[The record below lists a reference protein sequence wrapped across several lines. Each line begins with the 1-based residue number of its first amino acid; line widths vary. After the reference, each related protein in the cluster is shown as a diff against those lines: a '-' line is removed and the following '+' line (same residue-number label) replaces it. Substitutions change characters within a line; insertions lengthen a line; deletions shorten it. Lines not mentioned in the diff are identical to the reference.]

1 MSLSSQCSFGTVK
14 LKMKVPIP
22 RGILLND
29 LETLHQ
35 KVLKDGQS
43 KILDRQLEKKLLA
56 FRACTGKGLDGLT
69 ILKSLPLIQ
78 KRVQKNKKPFKVSKK
93 PLMQKKV
100 QKNRKHVKVCIS
112 KQVLMSPVVCWR
124 LAVLLHELG
133 HALHFFSN
141 RVPINQVVPSHLHH
155 GKCWKNTLNNAV
167 KDSED
172 NKKLMMS
179 ARSLESPTEACVYG
193 GPCPWCGPKNKRKRQ
208 VTRNK

>member
-1 MSLSSQCSFGTVK
+1 
-14 LKMKVPIP
+14 MKVSIP

-29 LETLHQ
+29 LKTLRQ

-56 FRACTGKGLDGLT
+56 FRACTANGLDGLT
-69 ILKSLPLIQ
+69 IMKSLPLMQ
-78 KRVQKNKKPFKVSKK
+78 KRVGTKKNKKPFKLCISMK

-100 QKNRKHVKVCIS
+100 QKNRKHVKVCIN
-112 KQVLMSPVVCWR
+112 KQVLMSRFVCWR

-155 GKCWKNTLNNAV
+155 GKCWKNTLYGAI
-167 KDSED
+167 KDDED
-172 NKKLMMS
+172 NEKLMMF
-179 ARSLESPTEACVYG
+179 AGSLESPTEACVYG
-193 GPCPWCGPKNKRKRQ
+193 GPCPWCGPKNRK
-208 VTRNK
+208 KGGGGK